1 VDQLCNSRTKF
12 LQVQPP
18 DGVSK
23 FGPHITNRA
32 SCLPSEV
39 HVSLEQEW
47 AVVRGV
53 GREGLEVA
61 CTLITPRI
69 AMARQT
75 DVLQLQVVD
84 CLTKA
89 LEVPP
94 VNAIVVLVDLV

>member
-1 VDQLCNSRTKF
+1 MGSLNLGLTLPTAPEPSSLGQN
-12 LQVQPP
+12 
-18 DGVSK
+18 
-23 FGPHITNRA
+23 N